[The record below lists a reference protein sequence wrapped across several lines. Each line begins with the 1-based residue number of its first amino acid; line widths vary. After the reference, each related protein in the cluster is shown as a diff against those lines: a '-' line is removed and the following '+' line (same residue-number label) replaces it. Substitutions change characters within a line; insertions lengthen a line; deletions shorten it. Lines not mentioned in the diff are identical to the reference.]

1 MINHIGKILWNVQI
15 IQVNYKRGN
24 RWIQEITGFM
34 KSCNNMSLN
43 YLKYKISLK
52 NKEMINKN
60 LDDISYKDIESL
72 LNEKIDESDILDY
85 KSEMINDEKL
95 IKHVCAFANTRGGNL
110 IFGVKESGHG
120 GCPTKIIGVDSSISK
135 ERIEQVIL
143 SNIVPRL
150 EIKIKLIA
158 CPDSTKSIL
167 LIRIPSSYLKPHQNN
182 KDKKFYKR
190 FQFESSEMSEQEICD
205 CYKRRFTNHDQIEQ
219 YIDEISAYRTGVIST
234 NTIQVNI
241 MIIPSNIEYRLIDT
255 SNHDD
260 LDWLDSICP
269 SPSIQYAPS
278 SNFLPSQLE
287 PFSHGLISK
296 SASTNPFRQI
306 RIHRNGCIQYVQN
319 FPNETPDPII
329 FPSERFAV
337 RLMQA
342 LQFTNKTLQ
351 HYNYFGDVRI
361 IVKIACSCQ
370 TCLVVKPTPFP
381 REFSR

>member
-1 MINHIGKILWNVQI
+1 
-15 IQVNYKRGN
+15 
-24 RWIQEITGFM
+24 
-34 KSCNNMSLN
+34 
-43 YLKYKISLK
+43 
-52 NKEMINKN
+52 MINKN

-120 GCPTKIIGVDSSISK
+120 GHPTEIIGVDSSISK

-158 CPDSTKSIL
+158 CHDSAKSIL

-205 CYKRRFTNHDQIEQ
+205 CYKRRFTNHDQVEQ
-219 YIDEISAYRTGVIST
+219 YIDEISTYRTGGFTDAIK
-234 NTIQVNI
+234 VNI

-255 SNHDD
+255 SNYDD
-260 LDWLDSICP
+260 LDWFHSIQFSP
-269 SPSIQYAPS
+269 DIRNLSPSS
-278 SNFLPSQLE
+278 FLPSKLE

-296 SASTNPFRQI
+296 STSTNPFEQTS
-306 RIHRNGCIQYVQN
+306 IHRNGCIQYIGH
-319 FPNETPDPII
+319 FPNKISDPTV
-329 FPSERFAV
+329 FPSIYFAV

-342 LQFTNKTLQ
+342 LQFANKTLQ

-361 IVKIACSCQ
+361 VVKIACSCK
-370 TCLVVKPTPFP
+370 TSLGISDDIFPMVKFLDKIDCTVK
-381 REFSR
+381 REHPLSYIETSYNKISSSIMNEIFNHYGHVRCDLFDNDGKIVKKYF